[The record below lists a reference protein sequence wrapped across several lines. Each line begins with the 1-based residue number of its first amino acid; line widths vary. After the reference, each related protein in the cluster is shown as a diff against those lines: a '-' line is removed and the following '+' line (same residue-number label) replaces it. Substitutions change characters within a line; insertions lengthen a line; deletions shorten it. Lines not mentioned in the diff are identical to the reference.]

1 MNKRYLPLA
10 FMFGAALV
18 TSILTYILKFSLLR
32 FLWTLVIV
40 LLVFYIIGCFVK
52 NVLETF
58 DAEIQEA
65 QALDDEMSGSV
76 IEKSVDDDEDYDY

>member
-52 NVLETF
+52 KVLETF